1 MLNPYMDFRNF
12 DLQVVHDFQFKRV
25 EIAFL
30 RVCLVLSISLLYQ
43 SFKLPLQ
50 VLGIINILELPAVLQ
65 LGRQKQIEPFYSD
78 LNGGT

>member
-1 MLNPYMDFRNF
+1 MLNPYMDFRNL
-12 DLQVVHDFQFKRV
+12 DLKVVHDFQFKRV